1 MFTAALFT
9 VAKIWKKPVF
19 INRWM
24 DDVYMYQQIYIS
36 GTYIQW
42 NTTQPWKEWKF
53 AICINMDGLGGYYAK
68 WNKSDREKQITYIIT
83 YMESKSKTN

>member
-24 DDVYMYQQIYIS
+24 DDVYMYQQIYVVHIYNGILLNHEKNENLPFASTWMGLEDIMLSEIS
-36 GTYIQW
+36 QTE
-42 NTTQPWKEWKF
+42 K
-53 AICINMDGLGGYYAK
+53 
-68 WNKSDREKQITYIIT
+68 NK
-83 YMESKSKTN
+83 